1 MKPSPTFNTL
11 NRFLERHPVE
21 DVERFW
27 KDDSGYRDW
36 VRDNPDGFVFNAVR
50 TGELVLHRAA
60 CGFIRDFSQQMT
72 VFGVKVCSKDRAN
85 LESLCRAAFK
95 REPDSCR
102 RCFQENDRPGNG
114 STKNFHLPLP
124 AHVYSLLRDEASRAN
139 RPATVL
145 ARQAI
150 EDRLRQRRKAATYDA
165 IAAYV
170 AEMAGTGVDLDPALE
185 AASLECLAESERRP

>member
-1 MKPSPTFNTL
+1 MKPSPTFNKL

-27 KDDSGYRDW
+27 EDDSGYRDW
-36 VRDNPDGFVFNAVR
+36 VTNRPDGYVFNVVR
-50 TGELVLHRAA
+50 DGKLVLHKAT
-60 CGFIRDFSQQMT
+60 CGAITDFSRRMA
-72 VFGVKVCSKDRAN
+72 VFGIKVCSKDQDS

-95 REPDSCR
+95 QEPR
-102 RCFQENDRPGNG
+102 RCRLCFPEDDRPGNG
-114 STKNFHLPLP
+114 STRNFHLPLP
-124 AHVYSLLRDEASRAN
+124 AQVYSLLRDEASRAN

-150 EDRLRQRRKAATYDA
+150 EDWLRQRRKAATHDA

-170 AEMAGTGVDLDPALE
+170 AEMAGTGADLDPALE

>member
-1 MKPSPTFNTL
+1 MKPSPAFNTL
-11 NRFLERHPVE
+11 TRFLERHPVE

-36 VRDNPDGFVFNAVR
+36 VTNRPDGYVFNVVR
-50 TGELVLHRAA
+50 DGKLVLHKAT
-60 CGFIRDFSQQMT
+60 CGTITDFSRQMA
-72 VFGVKVCSKDRAN
+72 VWGIKVCSQGRAN

-95 REPDSCR
+95 REPESCG
-102 RCFQENDRPGNG
+102 RCFQEDDRPGNG

-124 AHVYSLLRDEASRAN
+124 AHVYSLLRDEASRAH

-150 EDRLRQRRKAATYDA
+150 EDWLRQRRKAATHDA

-170 AEMAGTGVDLDPALE
+170 AEMSGTGADLDPALE

>member
-1 MKPSPTFNTL
+1 MKPSPTFNKL

-27 KDDSGYRDW
+27 EDDSGYRDW
-36 VRDNPDGFVFNAVR
+36 VTNNPDGFVFNVVR

-60 CGFIRDFSQQMT
+60 CGFIRDFSRQMA
-72 VFGVKVCSKDRAN
+72 VSGIKVCSKDRAN

-95 REPDSCR
+95 QEPTTCG
-102 RCFQENDRPGNG
+102 RCFLEDDRPGNG

-150 EDRLRQRRKAATYDA
+150 EDWLRQRRKAATYDA
-165 IAAYV
+165 ITAYV
-170 AEMAGTGVDLDPALE
+170 DEMAGTGADLDPALE
-185 AASLECLAESERRP
+185 AASLECLAESERKP